1 MKVIKVFKIVSI
13 IFGVF
18 KFGLLFFVE
27 KKIINGMRWIIYGIV
42 IVLFFFKILVY
53 ICFLINVCRNYKIS
67 NYIIF

>member
-27 KKIINGMRWIIYGIV
+27 KK
-42 IVLFFFKILVY
+42 
-53 ICFLINVCRNYKIS
+53 NYKWNEM
-67 NYIIF
+67 NYIWYCYSVIFF

>member
-42 IVLFFFKILVY
+42 IVLFFFKILVN